1 MFENQTRRGFIQSFA
16 RNTVL
21 SILGLLG
28 GFLLLRKRDDASVHT
43 CINEFICH
51 GCGVFNKCILPQA
64 VSAKKSMKLNSP
76 QIDKHDS

>member
-1 MFENQTRRGFIQSFA
+1 MFDNQNRRDFIKNFA

-21 SILGLLG
+21 SILGLIG
-28 GFLLLRKRDDASVHT
+28 GFLLLRKRDENAAHT

-64 VSAKKSMKLNSP
+64 ASAKKSMKLNSP
-76 QIDKHDS
+76 QMTHER